1 MAGSLGDIA
10 CFSFFPSK
18 NMAVGGEGGM
28 ITTNDET
35 LGGRMRSIIN
45 HGRDGTLQS
54 QEVGTNM
61 RMSEVFAAIGRK
73 QLERLDEWLNIRRNS
88 AKEYNSALEKNRLIT
103 APSTFSLIQDMD
115 GINTV
120 SRLKI
125 LSVLSITW
133 INKILMLECSILHPV
148 TNIQSMQHIRS
159 TTKRSMLLNQSVTN
173 WLQYRFTTD

>member
-28 ITTNDET
+28 ITTNDQAI
-35 LGGRMRSIIN
+35 GNRMRSIIN

-73 QLERLDEWLNIRRNS
+73 QLEHLDHWLEIRRNT
-88 AKEYNSALEKNRLIT
+88 AEQYTQALEHHQLIT
-103 APSTFSLIQDMD
+103 APIVFPDSEHGWHQYCVKVNDAERFIDYMAEHNIVARVFYSTPAISIQ
-115 GINTV
+115 
-120 SRLKI
+120 
-125 LSVLSITW
+125 
-133 INKILMLECSILHPV
+133 C
-148 TNIQSMQHIRS
+148 MQHIHKIVKHS
-159 TTKRSMLLNQSVTN
+159 ESLNPSV
-173 WLQYRFTTD
+173 RD